1 MFNCFLLGAEYVNT
15 FDYRLYE
22 WYNDTTRPS
31 RIISPGLYKPFGMF
45 VVSTGEIYVNYG
57 DGRVKKWKFKVDTYE
72 IVAQFCSTCWAIFIS
87 MNDMIYCS
95 MGLSIVTKSLHSNS
109 STQTVIAGT
118 GIAGSEAN
126 MLAMSR
132 GIFVDINLD
141 LYVADCWN
149 HRVQLFHS
157 GTINGI
163 TLLTTSN
170 TLKNFYPTDVVLDAN
185 QNIYIV
191 DSGENRIFSGTS
203 NNFKCII
210 GCREEGTSW
219 TITFPSMAFDS
230 FGNIYYADH
239 LNRRVR
245 KFLLSKD
252 KCGKFE
258 IIQRR

>member
-1 MFNCFLLGAEYVNT
+1 MFKYLIVFLGLEMKDT
-15 FDYRLYE
+15 STYRLYE
-22 WYNDTTRPS
+22 WRNDTTRPS
-31 RIISPGLYKPFGMF
+31 RIISPDLYKPFGMF

-57 DGRVKKWKFKVDTYE
+57 AGRIDKWKSKVNTYE
-72 IVAQFCSTCWAIFIS
+72 TVAQFCVACWAIFIS

-95 MGLSIVTKSLHSNS
+95 MEVSIVTKSLHSNS
-109 STQTVIAGT
+109 STLTVIAGT
-118 GIAGSEAN
+118 GVGGSEAN
-126 MLAMSR
+126 MLTMSR

-149 HRVQLFHS
+149 HRVQLFRS
-157 GTINGI
+157 GTIDGI

-185 QNIYIV
+185 KNIYIV
-191 DSGENRIFSGTS
+191 DSAENRIFSGTS

-210 GCREEGTSW
+210 GCREEDNSW
-219 TITFPSMAFDS
+219 SFTFPTMAFDS

-239 LNRRVR
+239 LNRHVR

-252 KCGKFE
+252 KCGKFQ
-258 IIQRR
+258 II

>member
-1 MFNCFLLGAEYVNT
+1 MFNCFLLDPFENS
-15 FDYRLYE
+15 FSYRLYE
-22 WYNDTTRPS
+22 WRNDTTRPS
-31 RIISPGLYKPFGMF
+31 RIISTGLYQPFGMF

-57 DGRVKKWKFKVDTYE
+57 AGRVDKWKSKVDTYE
-72 IVAQFCSTCWAIFIS
+72 TVAQFCSHCWATFIS
-87 MNDMIYCS
+87 VNDMIYCS
-95 MGLSIVTKSLHSNS
+95 MVISIVTKSLHSNS
-109 STQTVIAGT
+109 STLTVIAGT
-118 GIAGSEAN
+118 GVAGSEAN
-126 MLAMSR
+126 MLTMSR

>member
-1 MFNCFLLGAEYVNT
+1 MFNCFLLEPFENT
-15 FDYRLYE
+15 STYRLYQ
-22 WYNDTTRPS
+22 WRNDTIRPS
-31 RIISPGLYKPFGMF
+31 RIISPGLYQPFGMF

-57 DGRVKKWKFKVDTYE
+57 AGRVDKWKSKVDTYE
-72 IVAQFCSTCWAIFIS
+72 TVAQFCWTCWAIFIS

-95 MGLSIVTKSLHSNS
+95 MALSIVTKSLHSNS

-118 GIAGSEAN
+118 GVSGSEAHMLN
-126 MLAMSR
+126 MAR

-141 LYVADCWN
+141 LYVADCRN
-149 HRVQLFHS
+149 HRVQLFRS
-157 GTINGI
+157 GTIDGI
-163 TLLTTSN
+163 TILTTSN

-191 DSGENRIFSGTS
+191 DSAENRIFSGTS